1 VSLTY
6 DVCVIIYD
14 CNMFIIQVIGHFGSI
29 LYNFFL
35 QIDAMNRKTILSES
49 IKCNRTVQDF
59 GEFQPYLLVSGAEK
73 APFQHNWASATIM
86 HLTA

>member
-1 VSLTY
+1 MSLTY

-14 CNMFIIQVIGHFGSI
+14 CNMFIIQVIVHFGCI

-35 QIDAMNRKTILSES
+35 LIDAINYKTILAES
-49 IKCNRTVQDF
+49 NKSNRIVQDF

-73 APFQHNWASATIM
+73 APFQHNWAFATIM